1 MEFTSLIFPLTKN
14 ICRTCLV
21 ESDTSMFMNVQDLVE
36 HEMNKVKIIDI
47 LVFLNCLEVLNFSIF
62 IGFIYLISI
71 SQQVVIPRV
80 VFDYITLLLPTTN
93 VDVLVSEQR

>member
-47 LVFLNCLEVLNFSIF
+47 LVFLNCLEVIIF
-62 IGFIYLISI
+62 LAEIF
-71 SQQVVIPRV
+71 
-80 VFDYITLLLPTTN
+80 T
-93 VDVLVSEQR
+93 